1 MRVCADTQ
9 MGQKN
14 VTLPSREMLIVRLE
28 FNFRCSSGLS
38 SPFLFLLT
46 QFPLARSTDVEQ

>member
-1 MRVCADTQ
+1 MRVYADTQ